1 MRDKELR
8 YSCQGPILHR
18 LPASERWGILVAP
31 MPLAAVILAGGRSAR
46 MGAPKALLDFRGEP
60 FVVRILEAL
69 EALDIKTRVVV
80 VAPESEPI
88 RTAMVAHDCMV
99 VENPDVD
106 GGPIASL
113 RRALEALEAVHP
125 PAALVWPVDLPHV
138 HVATIERL
146 VETYRR
152 RRGPVTLPTFAGRRG
167 HPVIWDQ
174 GLFAELRTSDA
185 ATRDGARA
193 VLHAHADQAV
203 LVPVDDPAV
212 TDFINTR
219 ADYERLIR
227 EINRDAY

>member
-1 MRDKELR
+1 MLM
-8 YSCQGPILHR
+8 SGSH
-18 LPASERWGILVAP
+18 PASFARSEWPGYPSRP

-46 MGAPKALLDFRGEP
+46 MGTPKALLDFRGEP

-69 EALDIKTRVVV
+69 EALDIKNRLVVV
-80 VAPESEPI
+80 GPDSGPI
-88 RTAMVAHDCMV
+88 RTAIGAHDCTV
-99 VENPDVD
+99 VENADVD
-106 GGPIASL
+106 AGPIASL
-113 RRALEALEAVHP
+113 RRALETLEPVHP

-138 HVATIERL
+138 HVATVERL
-146 VETYRR
+146 VDTYRR
-152 RRGPVTLPTFAGRRG
+152 RRGPVTLPTFAGHRG

-174 GLFAELRTSDA
+174 GLFVELRTSEA

-212 TDFINTR
+212 TDFINTP

>member
-1 MRDKELR
+1 
-8 YSCQGPILHR
+8 
-18 LPASERWGILVAP
+18 LPSPDGGRILVAP
-31 MPLAAVILAGGRSAR
+31 MPLAAVVLAGGRSAR
-46 MGAPKALLDFRGEP
+46 MGSPKALLDFRGEP

-69 EALDIKTRVVV
+69 EALDIKARVVV
-80 VAPESEPI
+80 VGPDAAVI
-88 RTAMVAHDCMV
+88 RTALVGHECTVIENAD
-99 VENPDVD
+99 VE

-113 RRALEALEAVHP
+113 RRALEGLSPGHP

-138 HVATIERL
+138 HVATVERL
-146 VETYRR
+146 IEAYRLR
-152 RRGPVTLPTFAGRRG
+152 HAPVTLPTFAARRG

-193 VLHAHADQAV
+193 VLHAHLDQAD
-203 LVPVDDPAV
+203 LVAVDDPAV
-212 TDFINTR
+212 TDFIDTR